1 MNKKDRLRIRRVFNR
16 RQNNLVNV
24 VGELALEKIYNDDE
38 NEVKDLDQ
46 EIHRIFWD
54 IDELRRIEDEI
65 TKEE

>member
-16 RQNNLVNV
+16 RQHNLVNV